1 MSNWFSKVACW
12 GLLALGLTWG
22 GSTTARA
29 QEKAV
34 VKSDAAASAKATTS
48 SDIETGTDTDAT
60 KAKTADADTAKPEVP
75 KIETITFGGGCFWCL
90 EAVFERLKGVKD
102 VRSGYAGGD
111 DSVGR
116 PSYEMVCTG
125 LTGHAEVVQVDF
137 DPAIISYDDLLDVFW
152 LCHDPTTLNS
162 QGPDHGTQYRSIIL
176 YANPKQKEEA
186 EKSYKK
192 VISQQWYRSPI
203 VTQVVPLTHFFP
215 AEKYHQ
221 DYYRKNKVAQYC
233 QLVISPK
240 LRDVQAKLAKKAKFE
255 QQAAG
260 H

>member
-1 MSNWFSKVACW
+1 MSNGFSKIACW
-12 GLLALGLTWG
+12 GFLAVGLTWG
-22 GSTTARA
+22 GPTSAQA
-29 QEKAV
+29 QEKSIETTGTV
-34 VKSDAAASAKATTS
+34 TS
-48 SDIETGTDTDAT
+48 SSSKDTTPAPDGV
-60 KAKTADADTAKPEVP
+60 KTADADKVKPEAP

-102 VRSGYAGGD
+102 VRSGYAGGN
-111 DSVGR
+111 DSLGR

-137 DPAIISYDDLLDVFW
+137 DPAMISYDDLLDVFW
-152 LCHDPTTLNS
+152 LCHDPTTLNA

-176 YANPKQKEEA
+176 YANPKQKQIAEE
-186 EKSYKK
+186 SFKK
-192 VISQQWYRSPI
+192 VISQQWYGSPI
-203 VTQVVPLTHFFP
+203 VTQLVPLTHFFP

-221 DYYRKNKVAQYC
+221 DYYRKNRVAEYC

-240 LRDVQAKLAKKAKFE
+240 LRDVQAKLAKKSKIEHQME
-255 QQAAG
+255 QSAG

>member
-1 MSNWFSKVACW
+1 MSNWFSKVAW
-12 GLLALGLTWG
+12 SGLLAVGLAWG
-22 GSTTARA
+22 GATQARA
-29 QEKAV
+29 QDKTASKAET
-34 VKSDAAASAKATTS
+34 AAPAATS
-48 SDIETGTDTDAT
+48 SEKEMTPDTPT
-60 KAKTADADTAKPEVP
+60 AKTADADKAKPEVP

-90 EAVFERLKGVKD
+90 EAVFEKLRGVKD

-111 DSVGR
+111 DSLGR

-137 DPAIISYDDLLDVFW
+137 DPAVISYDDLLDVFW
-152 LCHDPTTLNS
+152 LCHDPTTLNA
-162 QGPDHGTQYRSIIL
+162 QGPDHGTQYRSVIF

-203 VTQVVPLTHFFP
+203 VTQLVPLVHFFP

-221 DYYRKNKVAQYC
+221 DYYRKNKAAEYC

-255 QQAAG
+255 KQAEAK
-260 H
+260 